1 MDELTRLHLRL
12 PLRLTTL
19 TPVAV
24 GDGGQLSPLT
34 DFIWDSDNDEIG
46 LLDQRKFREAF
57 RGKDRLMDT
66 YINAVRDVL
75 GRNRSL
81 FLADFIQKNLPGK
94 LKDYLQKDALTAWG
108 VGERNVQELKTIV
121 KEGGKPYLPG
131 SSLKGALKTALLID
145 WMFQSEKGTAN
156 SPQTRLKKLISESR
170 FKDSIEQGYQKIEQ
184 EFFGD
189 LSRVADVPMDFSFF
203 RVADAV
209 GFASK
214 SVGVYNTTRLRF
226 KLDSKGNK
234 SMPIGLT
241 EAIQPKNVATMEL
254 SIQKILP
261 KDHQPHPFLQPF
273 WKEPTIGPQ
282 LFGRLNRF
290 ALQFLEWEKG
300 QFERIHEAEIKKE
313 MGDYKQQL
321 AELEKQI
328 RAAGDSVGFLRIGSG
343 KTYWN
348 NSVGL
353 TVADEWSEFRKLM
366 KILRLGQE
374 GQSSYP
380 ITRRIAEPDS
390 EPMGWVKLEKMN

>member
-19 TPVAV
+19 SPVAV

-34 DFIWDSDNDEIG
+34 DYIWDSDNDEIS

-66 YINAVRDVL
+66 YINEVRDVS

-81 FLADFIQKNLPGK
+81 FLANFIKNNLPGK
-94 LKDYLQKDALTAWG
+94 VADYLQKEPLLAWG
-108 VGERNVQELKTIV
+108 VGEHNVQALKTIIR
-121 KEGGKPYLPG
+121 EGGKPYLPG

-145 WMFQSEKGTAN
+145 WMFQFEKGTN
-156 SPQTRLKKLISESR
+156 LSPQSRLKKLVATGR
-170 FKDSIEQGYQKIEQ
+170 RDSIEQGYQKIEQ

-189 LSRVADVPMDFSFF
+189 ISNIADVPMDFSFF

-209 GFASK
+209 GFSAK

-226 KLDSKGNK
+226 KPGSKGNI

-241 EAIQPKNVATMEL
+241 EAIQPNNTALMEL

-261 KDHQPHPFLQPF
+261 KKHKPHLFLQDF
-273 WKEPTIGPQ
+273 WNEHTIAPK

-290 ALQFLEWEKG
+290 ALQFLDWEKG
-300 QFERIHEAEIKKE
+300 QFERIQEADIKQE
-313 MGDYKQQL
+313 MSDYKRQL
-321 AELEKQI
+321 TDLEKQI
-328 RAAGDSVGFLRIGSG
+328 REAGDSAAFLRVGGG

-348 NSVGL
+348 NSIGL
-353 TVADEWSEFRKLM
+353 TIANEWSDFRKLM
-366 KILRLGQE
+366 KAMRLGKE

-380 ITRRIAEPDS
+380 ITRRITEPDS

>member
-19 TPVAV
+19 TPVSV

-34 DFIWDSDNDEIG
+34 DYVWDLDSDEIG

-57 RGKDRLMDT
+57 RGKGRLMDI
-66 YINAVRDVL
+66 YISAVREVSN
-75 GRNRSL
+75 RNKST
-81 FLADFIQKNLPGK
+81 FLHDFIKKNLPGE
-94 LKDYLQKDALTAWG
+94 LQDYLQEDFLPAWG
-108 VGERNVQELKTIV
+108 VNDGDVKELKTIV

-131 SSLKGALKTALLID
+131 SSLKGAIKTALLID
-145 WMFQSEKGTAN
+145 WMFQSEKDTAN
-156 SPQTRLKKLISESR
+156 SPRTQLKNLILTGSR
-170 FKDSIEQGYQKIEQ
+170 DSIEQGYQKIEQ

-189 LSRVADVPMDFSFF
+189 LDKIAEVPMDFSFV
-203 RVADAV
+203 RVTDAT
-209 GFASK
+209 GFAAT

-226 KLDSKGNK
+226 KPDKNGNI

-241 EAIQPKNVATMEL
+241 EAIQPGNSATMEL

-261 KDHQPHPFLQPF
+261 KGHKPHPFLQVF
-273 WKEPTIGPQ
+273 WNEATIGQ
-282 LFGRLNRF
+282 HLFERLNRF

-300 QFERIHEAEIKKE
+300 QFERIYEDSIKQE
-313 MGDYKQQL
+313 MSDYKRQL
-321 AELEKQI
+321 AELKKQI
-328 RAAGDSVGFLRIGSG
+328 ATTGDSAAFLRVGGG

-366 KILRLGQE
+366 KALRLGKE
-374 GQSSYP
+374 GQSSFP

-390 EPMGWVKLEKMN
+390 EPMGWIKLEKLI